1 LILFFYFI
9 FFALII
15 WYCLHS
21 GLQILDQILADVK
34 RIKRK
39 QQEADWAKL
48 DVWSESKRTKI
59 EQQAFKTE
67 LINYYQR
74 QDPNNPNNLL
84 CMLLNKSL
92 PKNEVIAF
100 HIYKH
105 AFPTH
110 LDAFGIDQ
118 AEINNPRNG
127 LLLAKKIEEAF
138 DVKHVCFLYNPIT
151 QQFTFRVLNPALLH
165 PNPPIQIH
173 PNYPDT
179 FDTLNNQLLQ
189 LPQVPAVHPNLPVPL
204 IFPWKRLLGFHAR
217 CCYRFARQLQWIT
230 AAQHDQFT
238 QHEQFV
244 LASQGAVDPEDED
257 DWSFNPSFLL
267 LVMWGEKKMYPW
279 IKTKHKTKQ
288 NKIIYFEIIRF
299 QDLK

>member
-1 LILFFYFI
+1 LRYSDDDFMNKVNLLQHLCGLTPVKGTADNPLQISKTI
-9 FFALII
+9 AADSEIAQAAAAQATNP
-15 WYCLHS
+15 

-257 DWSFNPSFLL
+257 D
-267 LVMWGEKKMYPW
+267 
-279 IKTKHKTKQ
+279 
-288 NKIIYFEIIRF
+288 
-299 QDLK
+299 